1 MKYSEIFVNQRIVA
15 TKTGFGGG
23 VGAAKYAE
31 KEGLAAPIIEG
42 EVYVVDDT
50 DSTDETFV
58 VRAFIECTGQMESL
72 WVTATDFKP
81 YKGST
86 K

>member
-31 KEGLAAPIIEG
+31 KEGFAAPIIEG
-42 EVYVVDDT
+42 EVYVVDCV
-50 DSTDETFV
+50 DSRDETFA

-72 WVTATDFKP
+72 WVTATDFES
-81 YKGST
+81 YKGS

>member
-15 TKTGFGGG
+15 TKTGFGGA
-23 VGAAKYAE
+23 VGAAAYAE
-31 KEGLAAPIIEG
+31 KVGLAPPIIKD
-42 EVYVVDDT
+42 EVYVVDRT
-50 DSTDETFV
+50 DSSDETLV
-58 VRAFIECTGQMESL
+58 VRAFIEWTGRMESL

-81 YKGST
+81 YKGS